1 MSDVSGVWAPGRH
14 FRLKEFGTSADCVGM
29 SDTNR
34 YITRRPPLS
43 ASSRELV
50 ASSPSVN
57 SPAKVEAL
65 RKLVAAGQYQVSPR
79 WLATKIFR
87 AAGVR
92 LP

>member
-1 MSDVSGVWAPGRH
+1 
-14 FRLKEFGTSADCVGM
+14 M
-29 SDTNR
+29 SDTNP

-43 ASSRELV
+43 ASSRGLI
-50 ASSPSVN
+50 ASGPSVN
-57 SPAKVEAL
+57 SPTKVEAL
-65 RKLVAAGQYQVSPR
+65 RKLVAAGQYNVSPR